1 MNQSML
7 AGLLAGLVVC
17 SPASAGRARGY
28 QTYGPFTATS
38 ATMQDPGD
46 VSFPA
51 YSGSVPL
58 RSVRLTMR
66 HHISYA
72 FRVENQEPIVWWGQA
87 PYGYPSI
94 YSFPWF
100 RTEAGGVIQS
110 GVPSWT
116 ISLCTVPTLGPYDG
130 IIDFAGPAGMQRTVT
145 WDQCAQPDYWTTT
158 VQVIDQPWALAPFQ
172 DADGTVELSINP
184 MTWLQ
189 KDVPTMVP
197 TEGSLAGGVDWFNW
211 DVIVDRVEYNP

>member
-1 MNQSML
+1 MNRSSFC
-7 AGLLAGLVVC
+7 GLLAALVVC
-17 SPASAGRARGY
+17 MPVFGDRRTGY
-28 QTYGPFTATS
+28 QTYGPFTASS
-38 ATMQDPGD
+38 ATAEDPGD

-51 YSGSVPL
+51 YTGGVPL
-58 RSVRLTMR
+58 HRVRLTLR
-66 HHISYA
+66 HHISYS
-72 FRVENQEPIVWWGQA
+72 FRVENLEPIVWWGQT
-87 PYGYPSI
+87 GCYPSI

-110 GVPSWT
+110 GVPSWS

-130 IIDFAGPAGMQRTVT
+130 VVDFAGLAGVQRTVM

-158 VQVIDQPWALAPFQ
+158 VQIIDQPWALAPFQ

-189 KDVPTMVP
+189 KDSPTCTP
-197 TEGSLAGGVDWFNW
+197 TDGSLAGGVDWFKY
-211 DVIVDRVEYNP
+211 DIVVDRVEYNP